1 MARTQAAD
9 YEQRREAIME
19 KAADLFAEV
28 GFNGAS
34 VSELATACGVSKS
47 LLYHY
52 YDSKEAVLHE
62 VMASHIEMLSADVAF
77 VMNMKEGA
85 LARLRALVHRFMQ
98 HYVGAA
104 NRQKVLLNELANLPE
119 DDRRMVVSTQR
130 KLIEAVQ
137 SLLVEIHPS
146 LAGDPVRAR
155 VETMLLF
162 GMINWTHTWFDPTGP
177 ISAHELADMVLER
190 IEQKLTLPPKS
201 R

>member
-19 KAADLFAEV
+19 KAADLFAKV

-34 VSELATACGVSKS
+34 VSELASACGVSKS

-62 VMASHIEMLSADVAF
+62 VMSSHIEMLSADVAF

-85 LARLRALVHRFMQ
+85 LARLRELVHRFMQ

-119 DDRRMVVSTQR
+119 EDRRMVVSTQR

-177 ISAHELADMVLER
+177 ISARELADMVLER
-190 IEQKLTLPPKS
+190 IEQKLTLPARS
-201 R
+201 